1 MPKIYTQ
8 NQHLQ
13 NQIKWNVWKEMLRE
27 TIDSDLKEAMRNRE
41 ALKRTVLRTMLS
53 EIRNAEINS
62 QTTLDDEGIIS
73 VLTKQVQQRKDSV
86 EAYEAAN
93 RQDLVAKETEEI
105 NIISVYLP
113 EQLPQEEIEQIIDSA
128 ISQSGAASLDDMGK
142 IMGLVMP
149 QVRGRADGK
158 IVNTIVTSKLRAL

>member
-1 MPKIYTQ
+1 
-8 NQHLQ
+8 
-13 NQIKWNVWKEMLRE
+13 MLRE

-53 EIRNAEINS
+53 EIRNAEIIS
-62 QTTLDDEGIIS
+62 QTTFDDEGIIS

-128 ISQSGAASLDDMGK
+128 ISQSGASSLDDMGK

>member
-1 MPKIYTQ
+1 
-8 NQHLQ
+8 
-13 NQIKWNVWKEMLRE
+13 MLRE
-27 TIDSDLKEAMRNRE
+27 TLDSDLKQAMRNKE

-62 QTTLDDEGIIS
+62 QATLDDEGIIS

-93 RQDLVAKETEEI
+93 RQDLVEKETAEI

-113 EQLPQEEIEQIIDSA
+113 EQLPQEEVERIIEDV
-128 ISQSGAASLDDMGK
+128 ISQSGSSSLDDMGK
-142 IMGLVMP
+142 VMGLVMP
-149 QVRGRADGK
+149 QVKGRADGK
-158 IVNTIVTSKLRAL
+158 IVNAIVTKKLREL

>member
-1 MPKIYTQ
+1 
-8 NQHLQ
+8 
-13 NQIKWNVWKEMLRE
+13 MLRD
-27 TIDSDLKEAMRNRE
+27 TLDSDLKDAMRNKE

-62 QTTLDDEGIIS
+62 QTILDDEGIIS

-86 EAYEAAN
+86 EAYAAAN
-93 RQDLVAKETEEI
+93 RQDLVDKETEEI

-113 EQLPQEEIEQIIDSA
+113 EQLPVEEIEEIIKTA
-128 ISQSGAASLDDMGK
+128 ISEMGASSLSDMGK
-142 IMGLVMP
+142 VMGLVMP

-158 IVNTIVTSKLRAL
+158 IVNTIVTEKLRAL

>member
-1 MPKIYTQ
+1 
-8 NQHLQ
+8 
-13 NQIKWNVWKEMLRE
+13 MLRE
-27 TIDSDLKEAMRNRE
+27 AIDSDLKEAMRNRE

-86 EAYEAAN
+86 EAYQAAN
-93 RQDLVAKETEEI
+93 RQDLVAKESEEI

-128 ISQSGAASLDDMGK
+128 ISQSGASSLDDMGK

>member
-1 MPKIYTQ
+1 
-8 NQHLQ
+8 
-13 NQIKWNVWKEMLRE
+13 MLRE
-27 TIDSDLKEAMRNRE
+27 TLDSDLKEAMRNKE

-93 RQDLVAKETEEI
+93 RQDLVAKESEEI

>member
-1 MPKIYTQ
+1 
-8 NQHLQ
+8 
-13 NQIKWNVWKEMLRE
+13 MLRD
-27 TIDSDLKEAMRNRE
+27 TLDSDLKDAMRNKE

-86 EAYEAAN
+86 EAYAAAN
-93 RQDLVAKETEEI
+93 RQDLVDKETEEI

-113 EQLPQEEIEQIIDSA
+113 EQLPVEEIEEIIKTA
-128 ISQSGAASLDDMGK
+128 ISEMGASSLSDMGK
-142 IMGLVMP
+142 VMGLVMP

-158 IVNTIVTSKLRAL
+158 MVNTIVTEKLRAL

>member
-1 MPKIYTQ
+1 
-8 NQHLQ
+8 
-13 NQIKWNVWKEMLRE
+13 MLRD
-27 TIDSDLKEAMRNRE
+27 TLDSDLKDAMRNKE
-41 ALKRTVLRTMLS
+41 ALKRTVLRTKLS

-86 EAYEAAN
+86 EAYADAN
-93 RQDLVAKETEEI
+93 RQDLVDKETEEI

-113 EQLPQEEIEQIIDSA
+113 EQLPVEEIEEIIKTA
-128 ISQSGAASLDDMGK
+128 ISEMGASSLSDMGK
-142 IMGLVMP
+142 VMGLVMP

-158 IVNTIVTSKLRAL
+158 IVNTIVTEKLRAL

>member
-1 MPKIYTQ
+1 
-8 NQHLQ
+8 
-13 NQIKWNVWKEMLRE
+13 MLRE
-27 TIDSDLKEAMRNRE
+27 TLDSDLKQAMRNKE

-93 RQDLVAKETEEI
+93 RQDLVEKETAEI

-113 EQLPQEEIEQIIDSA
+113 EQLPQEEVEQIIEDL
-128 ISQSGAASLDDMGK
+128 ISQSGSLSLDDMGK
-142 IMGLVMP
+142 VMGLVMP
-149 QVRGRADGK
+149 QVKGRADGK
-158 IVNTIVTSKLRAL
+158 IVNAIVTKKLREL

>member
-1 MPKIYTQ
+1 
-8 NQHLQ
+8 
-13 NQIKWNVWKEMLRE
+13 MLRD
-27 TIDSDLKEAMRNRE
+27 TLDSDLKDAMRNKE

-86 EAYEAAN
+86 EAYADAN
-93 RQDLVAKETEEI
+93 RQDLVDKETEEI

-113 EQLPQEEIEQIIDSA
+113 EQLPVEEIEEIIKTA
-128 ISQSGAASLDDMGK
+128 ISEMGASSLSDMGK
-142 IMGLVMP
+142 VMGLVMP

-158 IVNTIVTSKLRAL
+158 IVNTIVTEKLRAL

>member
-1 MPKIYTQ
+1 M
-8 NQHLQ
+8 
-13 NQIKWNVWKEMLRE
+13 
-27 TIDSDLKEAMRNRE
+27 
-41 ALKRTVLRTMLS
+41 
-53 EIRNAEINS
+53 
-62 QTTLDDEGIIS
+62 
-73 VLTKQVQQRKDSV
+73 TKQVQQRKDSV

-93 RQDLVAKETEEI
+93 RQDLVAKESEEI

-128 ISQSGAASLDDMGK
+128 ISQSGASSLDDMGK

>member
-1 MPKIYTQ
+1 
-8 NQHLQ
+8 
-13 NQIKWNVWKEMLRE
+13 MLRD
-27 TIDSDLKEAMRNRE
+27 TLDSDLKDAMRNKE

-86 EAYEAAN
+86 EAYAAAD
-93 RQDLVAKETEEI
+93 RQDLVDKETEEI
-105 NIISVYLP
+105 KIISVYLP
-113 EQLPQEEIEQIIDSA
+113 EQLPVEEIEEIIKTA
-128 ISQSGAASLDDMGK
+128 ISEIGASSLSDMGK
-142 IMGLVMP
+142 VMGLVMP

-158 IVNTIVTSKLRAL
+158 IVNTIVTENLRAL

>member
-1 MPKIYTQ
+1 MI
-8 NQHLQ
+8 
-13 NQIKWNVWKEMLRE
+13 RE
-27 TIDSDLKEAMRNRE
+27 TLDSDLKEAMRNKE

-53 EIRNAEINS
+53 EIRNTEINS

-93 RQDLVAKETEEI
+93 RQDLVAKESEEI

-128 ISQSGAASLDDMGK
+128 ISQSGASSLDDMGK

>member
-1 MPKIYTQ
+1 
-8 NQHLQ
+8 
-13 NQIKWNVWKEMLRE
+13 MLRD
-27 TIDSDLKEAMRNRE
+27 TLDSDLKDAMRNKE

-86 EAYEAAN
+86 EAYAAAD
-93 RQDLVAKETEEI
+93 RQDLVDKETEEI
-105 NIISVYLP
+105 KIISVYLP
-113 EQLPQEEIEQIIDSA
+113 EQLPVEEIEEIIKTA
-128 ISQSGAASLDDMGK
+128 ISEIGASTLSDMGK
-142 IMGLVMP
+142 VMGLVMP

-158 IVNTIVTSKLRAL
+158 IVNTIVTENLRAL

>member
-1 MPKIYTQ
+1 
-8 NQHLQ
+8 
-13 NQIKWNVWKEMLRE
+13 MLRD
-27 TIDSDLKEAMRNRE
+27 TLDSDLKDAMRNKE

-62 QTTLDDEGIIS
+62 QTTLDDGGIIS

-86 EAYEAAN
+86 EAYAAAN
-93 RQDLVAKETEEI
+93 RQDLVDKETEEI

-113 EQLPQEEIEQIIDSA
+113 EQLPVEEIEEIIKTA
-128 ISQSGAASLDDMGK
+128 ISEMGASSLSDMGK
-142 IMGLVMP
+142 VMGLVMP

-158 IVNTIVTSKLRAL
+158 IVNTIVTEKLRAL

>member
-1 MPKIYTQ
+1 
-8 NQHLQ
+8 
-13 NQIKWNVWKEMLRE
+13 MLRE
-27 TIDSDLKEAMRNRE
+27 TLDSDLKEAMRNKE

-93 RQDLVAKETEEI
+93 RQDLVAKESEEI

-113 EQLPQEEIEQIIDSA
+113 EQLPQEEIEQIIDLA
-128 ISQSGAASLDDMGK
+128 ISQSGASSLDDMGK

>member
-1 MPKIYTQ
+1 
-8 NQHLQ
+8 
-13 NQIKWNVWKEMLRE
+13 MLRE
-27 TIDSDLKEAMRNRE
+27 TLDSDLKEAMRNKE

-93 RQDLVAKETEEI
+93 RQDLVAKESEEI

-128 ISQSGAASLDDMGK
+128 ISQSGASSLDDMGK

>member
-1 MPKIYTQ
+1 
-8 NQHLQ
+8 
-13 NQIKWNVWKEMLRE
+13 MLRE

-128 ISQSGAASLDDMGK
+128 IYQSGASSLDDMGK

>member
-1 MPKIYTQ
+1 
-8 NQHLQ
+8 
-13 NQIKWNVWKEMLRE
+13 MLRD
-27 TIDSDLKEAMRNRE
+27 TLDSDLKDAMRNKE

-86 EAYEAAN
+86 EAYAAAN
-93 RQDLVAKETEEI
+93 RQDLVDKETEEI

-113 EQLPQEEIEQIIDSA
+113 EQLPVEEIEEIIKTA
-128 ISQSGAASLDDMGK
+128 ISEMGASTLSDMGK
-142 IMGLVMP
+142 VMGLVMP

-158 IVNTIVTSKLRAL
+158 IVNTIVTEKLRAL

>member
-1 MPKIYTQ
+1 
-8 NQHLQ
+8 
-13 NQIKWNVWKEMLRE
+13 MLRE
-27 TIDSDLKEAMRNRE
+27 TLDSDLKDAMRNKE
-41 ALKRTVLRTMLS
+41 ALRRTVLRTMLS

-86 EAYEAAN
+86 EAYNAAN
-93 RQDLVAKETEEI
+93 RQDLVDKETEEI

-113 EQLPQEEIEQIIDSA
+113 DQLLPEEIEGIIKAA
-128 ISQSGAASLDDMGK
+128 ILETGASSLSDMGK
-142 IMGLVMP
+142 VMGFVMP

-158 IVNTIVTSKLRAL
+158 IVNTIVTEILRAL

>member
-1 MPKIYTQ
+1 
-8 NQHLQ
+8 
-13 NQIKWNVWKEMLRE
+13 MLRD
-27 TIDSDLKEAMRNRE
+27 TLDSDLKDAMRNKE

-86 EAYEAAN
+86 EAYADAN
-93 RQDLVAKETEEI
+93 RQDLVDKETEEI

-113 EQLPQEEIEQIIDSA
+113 EQLPVEEIEEIIKTA
-128 ISQSGAASLDDMGK
+128 ISEIGASTLSDMGK
-142 IMGLVMP
+142 VMGLVMP

-158 IVNTIVTSKLRAL
+158 IVNTIVTEKLRAL

>member
-1 MPKIYTQ
+1 
-8 NQHLQ
+8 
-13 NQIKWNVWKEMLRE
+13 MLRE
-27 TIDSDLKEAMRNRE
+27 TLDSDLKEAMRNKE
-41 ALKRTVLRTMLS
+41 ALKRTDLRTMLS

-93 RQDLVAKETEEI
+93 RQDLVAKESEEI

-128 ISQSGAASLDDMGK
+128 ISQSGASSLDDMGK

>member
-1 MPKIYTQ
+1 
-8 NQHLQ
+8 
-13 NQIKWNVWKEMLRE
+13 
-27 TIDSDLKEAMRNRE
+27 
-41 ALKRTVLRTMLS
+41 VLRTMLS

-86 EAYEAAN
+86 EAYNAAN
-93 RQDLVAKETEEI
+93 RQDLVDKETEEI

-113 EQLPQEEIEQIIDSA
+113 DQLPPEEIEGIIKAA
-128 ISQSGAASLDDMGK
+128 ILETGASSLSDMGK
-142 IMGLVMP
+142 VMGFVMP

-158 IVNTIVTSKLRAL
+158 IVNTIVTEILRAL

>member
-1 MPKIYTQ
+1 
-8 NQHLQ
+8 
-13 NQIKWNVWKEMLRE
+13 MLRD
-27 TIDSDLKEAMRNRE
+27 TLDSDLKDAMRNKE

-86 EAYEAAN
+86 EAYNAAN
-93 RQDLVAKETEEI
+93 RQDLVDKETEEI

-113 EQLPQEEIEQIIDSA
+113 EQLPVEEIEEIIKTA
-128 ISQSGAASLDDMGK
+128 ISEMGASSLSDMGK
-142 IMGLVMP
+142 VMGLVMP

-158 IVNTIVTSKLRAL
+158 IVNTIVTEKLRAL

>member
-1 MPKIYTQ
+1 
-8 NQHLQ
+8 
-13 NQIKWNVWKEMLRE
+13 MLRE
-27 TIDSDLKEAMRNRE
+27 TLDSDLKEAMRNKE

-93 RQDLVAKETEEI
+93 RQDLVNKETEEI

-128 ISQSGAASLDDMGK
+128 ISQSGASSLDDMGK